1 MSENVNV
8 TADATPSSTPAAA
21 TPAAPAAPAATFTP
35 VHAVAQPATPT
46 VATPQAPATSGAP
59 AVEPSWLRGRLEETR
74 AAAER
79 RVAEAYAQ
87 REAQYQAQLAHVQRQ
102 LHTLVGATP
111 PGDPEVDAVRNQFSQ
126 LYPGLSR
133 IEERAEQL
141 LGVLE
146 QANDFQSQQN
156 HYWQSYGRQTMNRLF
171 EKASESYGQA
181 LSDGAKR
188 QLHAAFTGYVSSS
201 PELTARYTNDPTLVD
216 EFWDNFTS
224 SFVNPARRAVNASAE
239 HRAAAPLPSN
249 GPSGSPQLQQPQRP
263 ENIDQRAAQ
272 GWAAYQHAL
281 QNRG

>member
-21 TPAAPAAPAATFTP
+21 TPAAPAAPAATFSP
-35 VHAVAQPATPT
+35 VHAVAQPATPA
-46 VATPQAPATSGAP
+46 VAPTQAPATSGAP
-59 AVEPSWLRGRLEETR
+59 TVEPSWLRGRLEETR

-102 LHTLVGATP
+102 LHTLVGAAP

-146 QANDFQSQQN
+146 RANDFESQQN

-224 SFVNPARRAVNASAE
+224 SFVNPARRTVNASAE
-239 HRAAAPLPSN
+239 QRAAAPLPSN

-263 ENIDQRAAQ
+263 ENMDQRAAQ